1 MRDAAIYIGL
11 VLAFA
16 TLITVHVAIVF
27 GLAYHHPRWHALVA
41 FFVPPLAPYWAL
53 RGGMV
58 VRGGIWIGSV
68 ILYTTLLGLAAIG

>member
-1 MRDAAIYIGL
+1 MKDALIVGGL
-11 VLAFA
+11 LLAFA
-16 TLITVHVAIVF
+16 TLVTDHVAIVF
-27 GLAYHHPRWHALVA
+27 GLWQRAPRWHAAVA

-68 ILYTTLLGLAAIG
+68 ILYTTLLGLSAI